1 MPRLDERDGSVF
13 ATLIKDLWGDVTVT
27 LDRAGRLVKL
37 KSETDVR
44 SDVGVSHDSMLKASY
59 GSMGNH
65 RHKSFRGTMWE
76 VTNCLLYGLF
86 YVLPVL

>member
-1 MPRLDERDGSVF
+1 MVALRSIVTPRLDERDGSVF

-27 LDRAGRLVKL
+27 LDRDGRLVKL

-44 SDVGVSHDSMLKASY
+44 SDVGLSHDSMLKASY

-65 RHKSFRGTMWE
+65 KHKSFRGTM
-76 VTNCLLYGLF
+76 
-86 YVLPVL
+86 